1 MRRRLTLLTVLFA
14 AIAAWA
20 PAPAQANQSFLVFFH
35 EWSAELDP
43 AASDVV
49 AAAANAARQNPTMR
63 VDVVGFASTEG
74 SQRANLYLSL
84 LRAQLVSDR
93 LEAAGVAS
101 ARISRVG
108 EGSVSS
114 VGSMQEARRVEIIIR
129 AP

>member
-1 MRRRLTLLTVLFA
+1 MRRRLTVLMVLLA
-14 AIAAWA
+14 AFAAWA
-20 PAPAQANQSFLVFFH
+20 PSPARANPSFLVFFH

-43 AASDVV
+43 AALDVV
-49 AAAANAARQNPTMR
+49 AAAANAARQNPSMR
-63 VDVVGFASTEG
+63 IDVVGFASTEG

-93 LEAAGVAS
+93 LEAAGIAP

-114 VGSMQEARRVEIIIR
+114 VGSMQEARRVEIVLR